1 MQNLNKRLITIYKG
15 ERTSSTGNL
24 FPTYYTKLI
33 NKDGEYM
40 NVGVRFS
47 RNLDTSALSP
57 YKLDINAL
65 TKYKGNLLTS
75 DFSTPNYGY
84 EPYVGKDGK
93 KKYPCIY
100 INNVLKY
107 VVLEAEAPKKNEDK
121 NEWSFVAEEEE
132 NQQPMALNSD
142 MVENLNIDK
151 VKDMFD
157 DADITIKD

>member
-1 MQNLNKRLITIYKG
+1 MQNLNKRLITLYKR
-15 ERTSSTGNL
+15 ERTISTGKK

-33 NKDGEYM
+33 NKDGKYM

-47 RNLDTSALSP
+47 QNLDTTALSP

-65 TKYKGNLLTS
+65 TKYKGSILTS
-75 DFSTPNYGY
+75 DYSTPDFGY

-93 KKYPCIY
+93 KKYPYIY

-107 VVLEAEAPKKNEDK
+107 VVLENEAPKHKDK

-132 NQQPMALNSD
+132 KQQPNALNSD
-142 MVENLNIDK
+142 MIEKLNIDK

-157 DADITIKD
+157 DVDITIKD

>member
-1 MQNLNKRLITIYKG
+1 MQNLNKRLITLYKG
-15 ERTSSTGNL
+15 ERTSSTGNK

-33 NKDGEYM
+33 NKEGKYM

-47 RNLDTSALSP
+47 QKLDTSALSP

-65 TKYKGNLLTS
+65 TKYKGSLLTS
-75 DFSTPNYGY
+75 NFSTPDFGY

-107 VVLEAEAPKKNEDK
+107 VVLEAEAPKHEDK

-132 NQQPMALNSD
+132 KQPPKALNSD
-142 MVENLNIDK
+142 VVENLNIDK

-157 DADITIKD
+157 DVDISIKD

>member
-1 MQNLNKRLITIYKG
+1 MQNLNKRLITLYKV
-15 ERTSSTGNL
+15 ERTSSTGNK

-33 NKDGEYM
+33 NKEGKYM

-47 RNLDTSALSP
+47 KNLDTSVLSP

-65 TKYKGNLLTS
+65 TKYKGSLLTS
-75 DFSTPNYGY
+75 DYSTPDFGY
-84 EPYVGKDGK
+84 DPYVGKDGK
-93 KKYPCIY
+93 KKYPFIY

-107 VVLEAEAPKKNEDK
+107 VVLEDKAPKHEDK

-132 NQQPMALNSD
+132 KQQSMALNSD

-151 VKDMFD
+151 IKNIV
-157 DADITIKD
+157 IKD